1 MRCMDSGWESP
12 VRAMP
17 ARTCRDE
24 RLGNW
29 LALLALLAGSIVFAP
44 ADGATPCPE
53 HSATLR
59 SRVVTAEAITLR

>member
-1 MRCMDSGWESP
+1 
-12 VRAMP
+12 MP